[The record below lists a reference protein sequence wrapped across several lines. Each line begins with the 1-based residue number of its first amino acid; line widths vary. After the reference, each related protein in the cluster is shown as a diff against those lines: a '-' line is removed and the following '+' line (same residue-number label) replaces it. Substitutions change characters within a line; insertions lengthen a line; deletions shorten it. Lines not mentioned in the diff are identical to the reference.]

1 MNAKIEWDSAEASKE
16 TATADVKLL
25 NTVVPVYNELI
36 ELAEKFQAANDLD
49 SAVAEKAESST
60 DAEVVEWRKQVA
72 QAEALIAANKAKI
85 DEKVRAELIKDIDPE
100 FDKAKVTA
108 KFNDKRSELKK
119 NATNI
124 REMFKLL
131 NYVESEVS
139 PAGRESNFKAV
150 NGHKMGA
157 LLLQVM
163 DVPKLE
169 GEKVSA
175 GGASEAVKEF
185 NRAAKEWARTNKD
198 LWTEP
203 VADKGALS
211 TALKEAYSKATNTP
225 IPS

>member
-1 MNAKIEWDSAEASKE
+1 MNAKIEWDSAAASKE
-16 TATADVKLL
+16 DASADVKLL
-25 NTVVPVYNELI
+25 NTVVPLYNELI
-36 ELAEKFQAANDLD
+36 DLAEKFQAANDLD
-49 SAVAEKAESST
+49 SAVAEKAATST
-60 DAEVVEWRKQVA
+60 DAEVVKWREEIEK
-72 QAEALIAANKAKI
+72 AEKLIAHHNAAI

-108 KFNDKRSELKK
+108 AFNDKRSELKK
-119 NATNI
+119 NGTGI
-124 REMFKLL
+124 RDMFKLL

-139 PAGRESNFKAV
+139 PAGRESNFK
-150 NGHKMGA
+150 GKTPMGE
-157 LLLQVM
+157 LLLKVL

-169 GEKVSA
+169 GEKA
-175 GGASEAVKEF
+175 TTGGASEAVKEF
-185 NRAAKEWARTNKD
+185 NRNAKEWARTNKD

>member
-1 MNAKIEWDSAEASKE
+1 MTAKIEWDSAAASKE
-16 TATADVKLL
+16 DATADVKLL
-25 NTVVPVYNELI
+25 NTVVPLYNELV

-49 SAVAEKAESST
+49 SAVAEKAASST
-60 DAEVVEWRKQVA
+60 DSEVVEWRKQIE
-72 QAEALIAANKAKI
+72 QAEKLIAANSAKI
-85 DEKVRAELIKDIDPE
+85 DEKVRAELIKEIDPE

-119 NATNI
+119 NGTGI
-124 REMFKLL
+124 RDMFKLL

-139 PAGRESNFKAV
+139 PAGRESNFK
-150 NGHKMGA
+150 GITESGK
-157 LLLQVM
+157 LLLKVL

-169 GEKVSA
+169 GEKVSS

-185 NRAAKEWARTNKD
+185 NRKAKEWARTNKD
-198 LWTEP
+198 KWTEP

-211 TALKEAYSKATNTP
+211 TALKEAFSKDTNTP

>member
-1 MNAKIEWDSAEASKE
+1 M
-16 TATADVKLL
+16 
-25 NTVVPVYNELI
+25 
-36 ELAEKFQAANDLD
+36 
-49 SAVAEKAESST
+49 
-60 DAEVVEWRKQVA
+60 EWRKQIE
-72 QAEALIAANKAKI
+72 QAEKLIAANSAKI

-119 NATNI
+119 NGTGI
-124 REMFKLL
+124 RDMFKLL

-139 PAGRESNFKAV
+139 PAGRESNFK
-150 NGHKMGA
+150 GITESGK
-157 LLLQVM
+157 LLLKVL

-169 GEKVSA
+169 GEKVSS

-185 NRAAKEWARTNKD
+185 NRKAKEWARTNKD
-198 LWTEP
+198 KWTEP

-211 TALKEAYSKATNTP
+211 TALKEAFSKDTNTP